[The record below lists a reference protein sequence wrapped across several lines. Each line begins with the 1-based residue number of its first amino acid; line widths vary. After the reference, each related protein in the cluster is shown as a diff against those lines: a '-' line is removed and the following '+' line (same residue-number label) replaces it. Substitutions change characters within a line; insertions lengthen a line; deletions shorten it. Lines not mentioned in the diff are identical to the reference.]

1 MIYTPELIKS
11 IAPSVFATEPSDKL
25 TNKYSFVPTDKVIEY
40 FDREGWLVSSVS
52 QTGRGNHALHEIK
65 FRNTQLPAVGDTL
78 VEAIVRNSHNG
89 TSGFSLGAGLYRLV
103 CSNGLVVPTSV
114 SERFNIRHKAFTLDE
129 VKELSENFAKKLPKI
144 EHSVGKMMNRVL
156 SIDEKIDFVEK
167 ASKFRWTTGSMPAT
181 VNIEEILTPLR
192 KEDEVDNLWTTF
204 NMVQEKFIR
213 GGIEYK
219 TKTGRRSS
227 LRSLKN
233 IVSVNYV
240 NTKLWETAESM
251 L

>member
-1 MIYTPELIKS
+1 M
-11 IAPSVFATEPSDKL
+11 
-25 TNKYSFVPTDKVIEY
+25 
-40 FDREGWLVSSVS
+40 
-52 QTGRGNHALHEIK
+52 
-65 FRNTQLPAVGDTL
+65 
-78 VEAIVRNSHNG
+78 
-89 TSGFSLGAGLYRLV
+89 
-103 CSNGLVVPTSV
+103 
-114 SERFNIRHKAFTLDE
+114 DE